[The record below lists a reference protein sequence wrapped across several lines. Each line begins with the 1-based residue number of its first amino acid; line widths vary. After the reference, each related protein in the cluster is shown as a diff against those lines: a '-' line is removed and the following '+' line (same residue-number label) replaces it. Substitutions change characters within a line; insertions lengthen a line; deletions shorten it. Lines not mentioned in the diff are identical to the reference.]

1 MESISSSK
9 DLTCQILS
17 QPPCRKSRH
26 TTQALMLITLTEDL
40 ESEVSDQEN
49 RGCRIERGHSQSAMS
64 GFQRH
69 EGKRFLAT
77 ASRAQC

>member
-9 DLTCQILS
+9 DLTWQILS

-26 TTQALMLITLTEDL
+26 TPQALMLTTLTEDL
-40 ESEVSDQEN
+40 ELEVSDQEN
-49 RGCRIERGHSQSAMS
+49 RDCRIERDHSQSAMS
-64 GFQRH
+64 GCQRR
-69 EGKRFLAT
+69 EGKRFLGT